1 MKKIPSI
8 FACRNFALPV
18 SPAQPTLWPMTVAA
32 SPPTR
37 ISFVRHGV
45 VQHGQNYYGR
55 LPGTWLGPVGQE
67 QAQATALLLQAEPV
81 AAVFASPLLRTCQT
95 AMAIFER
102 HPGIPFAVDDRLLE
116 VFTPFD
122 GQPMAVLEA
131 RAFDLY
137 TGVGPPYEQPAAI
150 LARARDFI
158 DDICARFA
166 GRHVVAVTHGDVITF
181 LLIWA
186 LGHPPEPSAR
196 NRLAEWGLPEA
207 YPACAS
213 VTTLQFQ
220 TLAAET
226 RLVGASYRNPTS
238 GAWAP
243 ALPVA
248 CGFRS

>member
-1 MKKIPSI
+1 MIRN
-8 FACRNFALPV
+8 ANFALPV
-18 SPAQPTLWPMTVAA
+18 PRARLSLGPMTVAA
-32 SPPTR
+32 TSHTR

-55 LPGTWLGPVGQE
+55 LPGTWLGPAGQE
-67 QAQATALLLQAEPV
+67 QAQATALVLQAEPV

-102 HPGIPFAVDDRLLE
+102 HPGIPFAVDERLLE

-122 GQPMAVLEA
+122 GEPMAVLEA

-181 LLIWA
+181 LLVWA

-196 NRLAEWGLPEA
+196 NCLAEWGLPEP

-213 VTTLQFQ
+213 VTTLHFQ
-220 TLAAET
+220 TLAGET
-226 RLVGASYRNPTS
+226 RLIGASYRNPTS

-243 ALPVA
+243 ALPV
-248 CGFRS
+248 GPQF